1 MLYAKQ
7 KQNATGVY
15 TVLCQFTVGQ
25 YQIIHLYP
33 TCLVLFGVSGFRDN
47 LHLDSETHTNRSHAH
62 HKEWS
67 QTACKK
73 RWNGDF
79 CHESLHRISVKRLTA
94 SCRYD
99 DLRSS
104 GTGAFNIVWK
114 HPICTLI
121 ASPGEFMKSSHSSSA
136 IFE

>member
-1 MLYAKQ
+1 
-7 KQNATGVY
+7 
-15 TVLCQFTVGQ
+15 
-25 YQIIHLYP
+25 
-33 TCLVLFGVSGFRDN
+33 
-47 LHLDSETHTNRSHAH
+47 
-62 HKEWS
+62 
-67 QTACKK
+67 
-73 RWNGDF
+73 
-79 CHESLHRISVKRLTA
+79 VKRLTA